1 MLFRFPVA
9 RGGVSEDRLSNKGL
23 AAVQATFRGV
33 SYLIIDE
40 KSMIGLHQLAAIDRR
55 CRDIFPDKRDKPF
68 GGLNIVL
75 AGDFLQLPAVA
86 QKPLFWD
93 GVPRNDP
100 DMQGQLRYHGF
111 DTTMVDWVTTFYDV

>member
-1 MLFRFPVA
+1 MGRECPILRAAPTGVAAHGISGRTLHALFRFPVA
-9 RGGVSEDRLSNKGL
+9 RGGVSEDRLSNEGL
-23 AAVQATFRGV
+23 AAVQATLRGV

-75 AGDFLQLPAVA
+75 AGDFFQLPAVA
-86 QKPLFWD
+86 QKPLF
-93 GVPRNDP
+93 
-100 DMQGQLRYHGF
+100 
-111 DTTMVDWVTTFYDV
+111 